1 VIVSLD
7 LIKVDRLRDQF
18 LRDAPDLVIVDGAGL
33 GVREATLR
41 SAACPRYEF
50 NKPAGKAG
58 T

>member
-1 VIVSLD
+1 
-7 LIKVDRLRDQF
+7 LIKVDRRRDQF

-41 SAACPRYEF
+41 NAACPPNEF
-50 NKPAGKAG
+50 NKSAGKAG